1 MRYPADNPTPRKS
14 ITYDTFLSVD
24 FAKAPANVKA
34 YHSPNSL
41 NMIRD
46 EYGKIRRRMGYSK
59 VENFGT
65 AKVLG
70 ITKYGG
76 KLILHVGTKL
86 FDEDKVELF
95 SGMSANPAQFHE
107 IGGNLYILDGTNF
120 LVYDGTTC
128 VSVAGKIPRI
138 IIAGTPTG
146 GGTAFEQINLL
157 QNKWEQGFLGTA
169 AATAYQLAF
178 GSLDATAVVVKKA
191 RLDAGQVVWDTLV
204 ENTDFTVARTTGI
217 VTFNTAPGAPVVAQE
232 DNIVITASKDR
243 STQRAKITGCCV
255 AKVFGVNGYD
265 NQLFL
270 TGNDGYKNYLFWSGV
285 NDFTYFGDLQCAVLG
300 QSDSAIMSL
309 NTLSTSLIA
318 HKDTAGAKS
327 YVCSVFLSEIN
338 SLDVPQIKVD
348 RVVSGS
354 GCICRYGSQQFGEPL
369 FVTQLGVQA
378 ITQRD
383 ITAQEIETQRGDRIN
398 RRLLAETNIGN
409 AVSCVFKDYYLLAV
423 NSNVYLLD
431 RLNPQGESNVLGNY
445 YQYNAFFWDHMPVQ
459 SFFVDGDTLYFG
471 TPDGDLMQL
480 YTDES
485 SSSSYNDDGETY
497 DWMWEFPEYMG
508 TFYGNKAVKYV
519 ALRAKA
525 FVRCT
530 VTLDIQLQGL
540 WYEVFTDGGSLGY
553 FDLDDIDLSNL
564 NLSTDATPKKITE
577 RLNERKLD
585 KFAFRIRGNTINEP
599 FGLYA
604 FAFEVK
610 EKGKHKG

>member
-1 MRYPADNPTPRKS
+1 MKYPADNPTPRKS

-46 EYGKIRRRMGYSK
+46 EYGKIRRRMGYFFLDSYGFDP
-59 VENFGT
+59 VYSF
-65 AKVLG
+65 
-70 ITKYGG
+70 TKFNGSLVVHCG
-76 KLILHVGTKL
+76 DKL
-86 FDEDKVELF
+86 FAEDTTELF
-95 SGMSANPAQFHE
+95 DGMSTNPAQFHE
-107 IGGNLYILDGTNF
+107 MGDELYILDGTN
-120 LVYDGTTC
+120 LLSYDGTTC
-128 VSVAGKIPRI
+128 ATVGGKIPRI
-138 IIAGTPTG
+138 IIAGNPAG
-146 GGTAFEQINLL
+146 GGTAFEQINLI
-157 QNKWEQGFLGTA
+157 QNKWEQSFLGTA
-169 AATAYQLAF
+169 GTLTYQLAF
-178 GSLDATAVVVKKA
+178 GDLDATEVTAKKA
-191 RLDAGQVVWDTLV
+191 TLVGSDVVWVDLV
-204 ENTDFTVARTTGI
+204 ENTDFTVDRTTGI
-217 VTFNTAPGAPVVAQE
+217 VTFSVAPGDPVAAQE
-232 DNIVITASKDR
+232 DNVIITASKDR
-243 STQRAKITGCCV
+243 SAQRAKITGCCV

-285 NDFTYFGDLQCAVLG
+285 NDFTYFGDLQYAVLG

-431 RLNPQGESNVLGNY
+431 GLNPQGESNVLGNY

-497 DWMWEFPEYMG
+497 DWMWEFPEYVG

-540 WYEVFTDGGSLGY
+540 WHEVFTDSGSLGY
-553 FDLDDIDLSNL
+553 FDLDDIDLNNL